1 MVSRTADPE
10 TGVSVVPVSAISARS
25 SSEQTVQ
32 SLTGES
38 ALMMLPDT
46 PFFHLDLAAAVKAAE
61 KTEFTADMAEGMR
74 HRAGMRTGAQ
84 VRGKADKA
92 RRVDAKLAAGKR
104 DQVAAALARRGF
116 SHAVIRAAL
125 TACAQG
131 PDPDTDT

>member
-1 MVSRTADPE
+1 MSTHFHEEIAPVTRYHDQYIADPEHMEPVDMVSRTADPE

-61 KTEFTADMAEGMR
+61 KGLS
-74 HRAGMRTGAQ
+74 RA
-84 VRGKADKA
+84 VSII
-92 RRVDAKLAAGKR
+92 DAGSVK
-104 DQVAAALARRGF
+104 
-116 SHAVIRAAL
+116 
-125 TACAQG
+125 G
-131 PDPDTDT
+131 PGDD